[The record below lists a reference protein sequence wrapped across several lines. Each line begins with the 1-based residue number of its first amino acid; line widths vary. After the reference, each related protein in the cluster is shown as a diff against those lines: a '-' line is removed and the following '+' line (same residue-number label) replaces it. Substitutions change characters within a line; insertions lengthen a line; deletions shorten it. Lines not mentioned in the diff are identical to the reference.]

1 MALRGSASFNINYF
15 CLGCGTRLGDI
26 AKSAVY
32 RSTYCGQDCHDR
44 KKARDSP
51 RKPTAHDRLAARRAR
66 KKKELME
73 ETVKSYR
80 VLIQTTLVVSVI
92 VEVEDVEETGDLRGD
107 NQLRKAM
114 RERAREKGLQEF
126 RNQMSDWKAAELSA
140 SVIDVEDV

>member
-1 MALRGSASFNINYF
+1 
-15 CLGCGTRLGDI
+15 
-26 AKSAVY
+26 
-32 RSTYCGQDCHDR
+32 
-44 KKARDSP
+44 
-51 RKPTAHDRLAARRAR
+51 LAARRAR